1 MSKKQLVIQHDL
13 SKLSVEQTAQYLRDV
28 SEFIG
33 LDPDLNGLD
42 TIWMDNETGPG
53 KSLVVYARRGTA
65 EILRNNRGIE
75 VSSLTDKEIKGSLVF
90 TATGKDKTGRQEI
103 ATGSKNI
110 SNVNGKQLDDAIMTA
125 STRALRRLTMQFTS
139 LGILDESEVKATVSD
154 TSNPA
159 AGASLAGSPVVFPP
173 APSVPANNAPGHDI
187 TPTDTVTTIDHE
199 KGTVKHEKFAPSQDP
214 KTQAQVAAVIAIRD
228 IQKLYADGAAALAAR
243 PIPPDISN
251 WVPTNDPMLPSGAVV
266 PPQPDIKP
274 DVIVNAVPVTPVVTT
289 VTAVSQPDIQPDTLT
304 KPRRARKAR
313 NTVSMDGPEPEVV
326 STPAPTSE
334 PVPAPVPVPAIVV
347 PVVPA
352 TAPISAVVPA
362 ATANPA
368 PVSGTDFP
376 GKPTDVQMGEYRK
389 RVSVYTSELPSSE
402 NMGSVQKM
410 RAFITKMSGAAPQFM
425 TTDQWEEMLGW
436 FEQFVEKNAVK
447 GLVRYINDSLGV
459 K

>member
-110 SNVNGKQLDDAIMTA
+110 SNVSGKQLDDAIMTA

-139 LGILDESEVKATVSD
+139 LGILDESEVKAVVGD
-154 TSNPA
+154 MSNPA
-159 AGASLAGSPVVFPP
+159 AGATLAGSAVVLPP
-173 APSVPANNAPGHDI
+173 APTVPANNAPGRDV
-187 TPTDTVTTIDHE
+187 TPPARVLNDAID
-199 KGTVKHEKFAPSQDP
+199 
-214 KTQAQVAAVIAIRD
+214 AAVKESLVD
-228 IQKLYADGAAALAAR
+228 QKVNIPAVYAEGAAALAAMPSVLR
-243 PIPPDISN
+243 PEPD
-251 WVPTNDPMLPSGAVV
+251 T
-266 PPQPDIKP
+266 KP
-274 DVIVNAVPVTPVVTT
+274 DTVVSLGLVTPVVAL
-289 VTAVSQPDIQPDTLT
+289 VTSISQPDIQSDTPVI
-304 KPRRARKAR
+304 KPRRARKAPK
-313 NTVSMDGPEPEVV
+313 TVSLDGPEPEVV
-326 STPAPTSE
+326 SNS
-334 PVPAPVPVPAIVV
+334 PVAPAIAA
-347 PVVPA
+347 PLVPA
-352 TAPISAVVPA
+352 TTPFSAVVPVPPQVNPVVPPQADVA
-362 ATANPA
+362 APTQANPA
-368 PVSGTDFP
+368 VPVSGTPVPNQGTEFP
-376 GKPTDVQMGEYRK
+376 GKPTAEQMGDYRK
-389 RVSVYTSELPSSE
+389 RVGVYTAELPSSE

-410 RAFITKMSGAAPQFM
+410 RAFITRMSGAAPQFM
-425 TTDQWEEMLGW
+425 TTDQWEETLSW
-436 FEQFVEKNAVK
+436 FEAFVAKNAVK
-447 GLVRYINDSLGV
+447 GLVKYINDSLGV